1 MFFGLGYKDN
11 TLFQIKKFFYYY
23 FITIFAKIT
32 NMARK
37 KIDKKE
43 LITLVKC
50 WVKAKHVVKVQK
62 EIAAIEK
69 KYSG

>member
-1 MFFGLGYKDN
+1 LFFGLGYKDN
-11 TLFQIKKFFYYY
+11 TLFQIKKFFYCY

-43 LITLVKC
+43 LVTLVN
-50 WVKAKHVVKVQK
+50 A
-62 EIAAIEK
+62 
-69 KYSG
+69 G